1 MMDNMEKEPLKILY
15 TSIVHD
21 RGVIHLR
28 TAFSSYIKVSL
39 GVEKI
44 NTYGIVIDKYKKK
57 CI

>member
-28 TAFSSYIKVSL
+28 TAFSSYIKVNL
-39 GVEKI
+39 EVEKI
-44 NTYGIVIDKYKKK
+44 NTYAIVIDKY
-57 CI
+57 